1 MTEDFTPYMDGQNCT
16 AVVLGNDSSAEKILL
31 AFPETGTHA
40 EECRKFLAF
49 FRLYHKE
56 ASERF

>member
-31 AFPETGTHA
+31 AFPERGMQKIFSVFQA
-40 EECRKFLAF
+40 ISQR
-49 FRLYHKE
+49 
-56 ASERF
+56 SE